1 MQISRRDL
9 NLLIEKFLIEQDE
22 EEQDEEIE
30 DEAESEKSN
39 LSDLKVESDGLTA
52 EIKIDDHGRHGV
64 YINGI
69 KTEDIRKEAKQKVA
83 IISKA
88 FKNIKFDV
96 ADSKLSSTDIENI
109 LAWADECI
117 EGGRRTLQGTTEGS
131 RLSVGWT
138 TQIVDVARDH
148 VRNS

>member
-1 MQISRRDL
+1 M
-9 NLLIEKFLIEQDE
+9 
-22 EEQDEEIE
+22 
-30 DEAESEKSN
+30 
-39 LSDLKVESDGLTA
+39 
-52 EIKIDDHGRHGV
+52 

-69 KTEDIRKEAKQKVA
+69 KTEDIRKESKQKVA

-96 ADSKLSSTDIENI
+96 VDNKISKTDIENI
-109 LAWADECI
+109 LAWADECSD
-117 EGGRRTLQGTTEGS
+117 GGRSTLQGTTEGS